1 MKKILLLIALLISTS
16 LMAQKTWTGNTNTEW
31 TNDNNW
37 SGGAAPNLAF
47 NNETITIP
55 FDVINFPTLTGD
67 QLQAG
72 NIVIASGAR
81 FEINGSLNHVD
92 GAITNDG
99 TVSLTAG
106 SSLMSVANISGSGQF
121 KYNRTLTVTDEFYA
135 ISAPVSGQDIDAFIT
150 AETVAQNGS
159 NMGLGTYTTSSD
171 SYSYIQSG
179 ASGSG
184 NFTQG
189 KGYIVRVSSA
199 ESILFTGDNPS
210 TTAVNFP
217 LDYTGSGDDARY
229 NLVGNPWPSFLKT
242 GGSDFLSDNSSKLT
256 SEQIWL
262 WDAASGAFLTRV
274 TANGFNIAPGQAF
287 FVQAVAGGSGN
298 LVFDSSHRQ
307 VGIGDTFRNSVENN
321 FEVYLNISNESIDR
335 TAEVYYITGTTTGFD
350 NGYDGTLFGLQ
361 NNDLA
366 IYTAHDSDENDSEM
380 KLSIQSVPEM
390 SHVVPVGINAFEG
403 TEFTISATT
412 LNRPD
417 GYNVYLEDRDNNTF
431 TLLNETSDFTTTVSS
446 NLNGTGRFYLHTTTS
461 LLNNNET
468 NDVVL
473 NVFKLDRNNF
483 ITIEGLATVSN
494 QTYLKLYNLIGKEV
508 LSITLTNNT
517 NTQTI
522 STEEL
527 STGIYVIKLES
538 GNNLLTKKLIIK

>member
-1 MKKILLLIALLISTS
+1 MKKIILISLA
-16 LMAQKTWTGNTNTEW
+16 LMLTTVVSAQEVWTGAA
-31 TNDNNW
+31 DSNW
-37 SGGAAPNLAF
+37 SLDANWQDGSAPSSFHIGN
-47 NNETITIP
+47 ITIP
-55 FDVINFPTLTGD
+55 DVTNDPVMTNVIQTV
-67 QLQAG
+67 AG
-72 NIVIASGAR
+72 NISIASNATLTLTTSSVQQG
-81 FEINGSLNHVD
+81 GTTD
-92 GAITNDG
+92 NDG
-99 TVSLTAG
+99 IVILNSG
-106 SSLMSVANISGSGQF
+106 SAFTTNADVSGSGSF
-121 KYNRTLTVTDEFYA
+121 RYNRNLSVTDDWYV
-135 ISAPVSGQDIDAFIT
+135 ISSPFSGQDIDAFAA
-150 AETVAQNGS
+150 AEPLGTGTGS
-159 NMGLGTYTTSSD
+159 NLGFGTYNTPSD
-171 SYSYIQSG
+171 DYTYLQSG
-179 ASGSG
+179 ASGTG
-184 NFTQG
+184 NFVHG
-189 KGYIVRVSSA
+189 KGYIVRVSSTGD
-199 ESILFTGDNPS
+199 ITFTGDNPS
-210 TTAVNFP
+210 ISDVTFNLIF
-217 LDYTGSGDDARY
+217 SGNHY
-229 NLVGNPWPSFLKT
+229 NLVGNPRSAFLKT
-242 GGSDFLSDNSSKLT
+242 GTGGLLVGNTSKLQ
-256 SEQIWL
+256 SETIWV
-262 WDAASGAFLTRV
+262 WNATNSNFETKVSAD
-274 TANGFNIAPGQAF
+274 GFNVAPGQGFYVEAKS
-287 FVQAVAGGSGN
+287 GGSGDLTFENSN
-298 LVFDSSHRQ
+298 LVANNS
-307 VGIGDTFRNSVENN
+307 DTFRNFSENN
-321 FEVYLNISNESIDR
+321 FEVHLNLSDESINR
-335 TAEVYYITGTTTGFD
+335 LAKVYYIAGTTTGFD
-350 NGYDGTLFGLQ
+350 NGYDGSLFGLQ

-366 IYTAHDSDENDSEM
+366 IYTAHDSEENDSDM
-380 KLSIQSVPEM
+380 KLSVQSIPEM

-412 LNRPD
+412 INRPD